1 MELKWEPDDGMKTGN
16 DYRKLGGKMREL
28 TRIIKIQTRYHYTSV
43 LDVNDVGVY
52 ICMSILT
59 YLGTFYNMRWS
70 GLNAI
75 FSLLD
80 LLRLLG
86 R

>member
-52 ICMSILT
+52 MYEYTYIFRYILQHE
-59 YLGTFYNMRWS
+59 MEW
-70 GLNAI
+70 A
-75 FSLLD
+75 
-80 LLRLLG
+80 
-86 R
+86 

>member
-52 ICMSILT
+52 MYEYTYILYV
-59 YLGTFYNMRWS
+59 YLFRYILQHEMEW
-70 GLNAI
+70 A
-75 FSLLD
+75 
-80 LLRLLG
+80 
-86 R
+86 